1 MRGGGRREAAV
12 RLRERKREREK
23 QGERERERE
32 REVHSGIQQGSAED
46 VQQLERENETK
57 LCVKLEVC

>member
-23 QGERERERE
+23 QGERGREKYTQGYSKDLQRMYNNEKERMRQ
-32 REVHSGIQQGSAED
+32 SCA
-46 VQQLERENETK
+46 LN
-57 LCVKLEVC
+57 